1 VRDVPP
7 VDVIHAAPGVGLP
20 KDIKL
25 VRINVVIDLLLK
37 SESNF

>member
-7 VDVIHAAPGVGLP
+7 VGVILAVPGAGLP

-25 VRINVVIDLLLK
+25 VRINVAIDSLLK